1 MVWQHLKTFGRALLA
16 SSVIAL
22 GLSAAVQADDNDTVQ
37 KERLPGDVTPSSYV
51 LYFDPKPDTKSFSGE
66 ETIHIQV
73 RTATNKIVLNSADI
87 YVSEAEYKSPSWK
100 KTKKLSVRHE
110 AKFEEVLLES
120 SEPIQPG
127 QYSLTLVF
135 QGKLNDKL
143 KGFFREKVTD
153 SEGRVGWLLATQMEP
168 TDARRMFPCFDEPA
182 YKATFSISA
191 TMNADESAV
200 SNSPVLKEVTD
211 KETRRKVVSFEPTPK
226 MSTYLVALVIGH
238 IVPSEP
244 IYSAGVPIRIWCAPG
259 KEKMTEYSRV
269 LAGKVLDYYA
279 KYFNIPYCAKK
290 LDLVAIPDFP
300 NGAMENL
307 GACTFREDLLL
318 VDEKTISLDAKQQ
331 VALNVS
337 HEMAHLWFGDLV
349 TMQWWDDIWLNEAFA
364 EWMSTK
370 AVDILEPTWHY
381 RNQFTLEREQ
391 SMLSDSLRATQ
402 PIHAE
407 IKDADQIDQVFDEIT
422 YEKGAAV
429 LYMLEGFL
437 GQDTFRDG
445 IRKYLAGNELANAT
459 PENLWTAL
467 SATSGKNVSELMHSW
482 VYLKGFPQV
491 TVDSSKPITALSQK
505 RFVFL
510 TDSKDDKE
518 PNQVKD
524 SKETNA
530 TPKLSSAWQIPLQ
543 IRSLS
548 NKDPNASQKIL
559 FTEKTGVLGTNK
571 KAPFL
576 VNAKGEGYFRVLY
589 SPDDLKAI
597 MSHMSEMTVLER
609 ASVLSDQ
616 FYLALSGQIPVKQY
630 LEFTAYYKDEEDPNV
645 TSVICN
651 QFSEMNLLVG
661 DNARA
666 PFSAFVRDRLA
677 HAKKQF
683 GWSAVD
689 DQSDLVKR
697 ERAQVLLTLGT
708 LGQDKEI
715 IAQARKLASEYF
727 THDDASA
734 VESEL
739 FEPMLR
745 IVAYNGN
752 HEDFEK
758 IEGLWQRSKTPER
771 KNSALMALS
780 MFQDPVL
787 IEKTL
792 KMSLTSKVERQD
804 APLLVAA
811 IMEESA
817 GRGEAWE
824 FVRKHIIRIAWR
836 FPEHLML
843 NLVMAMNALDTQQ
856 QLDEVKDFFRKHPV
870 PSQARGINKIIE
882 AIEIRV
888 EFRRHNDLAK
898 TLQSLELASTK

>member
-1 MVWQHLKTFGRALLA
+1 
-16 SSVIAL
+16 
-22 GLSAAVQADDNDTVQ
+22 VQADYNDTVQ
-37 KERLPGDVTPSSYV
+37 KERLPGDVTPSSYI
-51 LYFDPKPDTKSFSGE
+51 LYFDPKPDSKSFSGE
-66 ETIHIQV
+66 ETIHIHV
-73 RTATNKIVLNSADI
+73 KKATTKIVLNSADI
-87 YVSEAEYKSPSWK
+87 YVSEAEYKSTNWK
-100 KTKKLSVRHE
+100 KAKKLSVRHE
-110 AKFEEVLLES
+110 AKFEEVIMETS
-120 SEPIQPG
+120 QPIPVG
-127 QYSLTLVF
+127 NYSLTLVF

-153 SEGRVGWLLATQMEP
+153 SEGRISWLLATQMEP

-182 YKATFSISA
+182 YKASYSITA

-200 SNSPVLKEVTD
+200 SNSPILKEVID
-211 KETRRKVVSFEPTPK
+211 KVTRRKTITFEPTPK
-226 MSTYLVALVIGH
+226 ISTYLVALVIGH

-244 IYSAGVPIRIWCAPG
+244 IYAAGVPIRVWCTPG
-259 KEKMTEYSRV
+259 KERMTAYSRS
-269 LAGKVLDYYA
+269 LAAKVLDYYT

-290 LDLVAIPDFP
+290 LDLIAIPDFP

-318 VDEKTISLDAKQQ
+318 VDEETISLDAKQQ

-370 AVDILEPTWHY
+370 AVDILEPTWQY

-407 IKDADQIDQVFDEIT
+407 IKDADQLDQVFDEIT

-437 GQDTFRDG
+437 GQDIFRDG
-445 IRKYLAGNELANAT
+445 IRKYLAGHELGNAT

-467 SATSGKNVSELMHSW
+467 SLTSGKNVSDLMHSW

-491 TVDSSKPITALSQK
+491 TLDSSKSEAMLSQK

-510 TDSKDDKE
+510 NESKDL
-518 PNQVKD
+518 D
-524 SKETNA
+524 SKEINA
-530 TPKLSSAWQIPLQ
+530 SAAEWQIPLQ
-543 IRSLS
+543 VRSFADD
-548 NKDPNASQKIL
+548 DPNSSQKIL
-559 FTEKTGVLGTNK
+559 FTENTGKLITNK
-571 KAPFL
+571 KSPFL
-576 VNAKGEGYFRVLY
+576 VDAKGEGYFRVLY
-589 SPDDLKAI
+589 SPNDLKEI
-597 MSHMSEMTVLER
+597 MKHLDAMTVLER

-616 FYLALSGQIPVKQY
+616 FYLALSGQIPVRQY
-630 LEFTAYYKDEEDPNV
+630 LEFTNYYRDEEDPNV

-651 QFSEMNLLVG
+651 QFNELNLLVD

-666 PFSAFVRDRLA
+666 PFAAFVRDRLA
-677 HAKKQF
+677 HAKKLF
-683 GWSAVD
+683 GWSAVE

-697 ERAQVLLTLGT
+697 ERATVLLTLGT
-708 LGQDKEI
+708 LGQDKDV
-715 IAQARKLASEYF
+715 IAQARKLANEYF

-752 HEDFEK
+752 REDFRK

-780 MFQDPVL
+780 MFQQPDL

-792 KMSLTSKVERQD
+792 KLSLTSKVERQD

-817 GRGEAWE
+817 GRGMAWE

-856 QLDEVKDFFRKHPV
+856 ELDEVRDFFRKHPV